1 MTNHRSV
8 AYSLMRATFG
18 IVFLFF
24 GITKFTRGL
33 STFAGGMQERFAGKL
48 PMLIVMS
55 FGYSLPFIE
64 VLVGTL
70 ILLGLFNPISLL
82 VSGLLLITLT
92 FGMVIL
98 GDTPTVA
105 NNLIYVL
112 INFALLYLAEYNLY
126 SVDRLRGAPLAS
138 GHSAHGE

>member
-1 MTNHRSV
+1 MINYRSA
-8 AYSLMRATFG
+8 AYALMRTTFG

-33 STFAGGMQERFAGKL
+33 STFAGGMQQRFAGKL
-48 PMLIVMS
+48 PMLIVMP

-64 VLVGTL
+64 VLLGTL
-70 ILLGLFNPISLL
+70 IVLGLLNPISLVL
-82 VSGLLLITLT
+82 SGLLLIVLT

-105 NNLIYVL
+105 NNLIYVV
-112 INFALLYLAEYNLY
+112 INFALLYLADYNLY
-126 SVDRLRGAPLAS
+126 SVDRLRGASPLS
-138 GHSAHGE
+138 ER

>member
-1 MTNHRSV
+1 VT
-8 AYSLMRATFG
+8 
-18 IVFLFF
+18 
-24 GITKFTRGL
+24 
-33 STFAGGMQERFAGKL
+33 
-48 PMLIVMS
+48 S

-64 VLVGTL
+64 VLLGTL

-82 VSGLLLITLT
+82 ISGLLLIVLT

-112 INFALLYLAEYNLY
+112 INFALLYLAEYNFY
-126 SVDRLRGAPLAS
+126 SVDSLRGAPVAS
-138 GHSAHGE
+138 SR